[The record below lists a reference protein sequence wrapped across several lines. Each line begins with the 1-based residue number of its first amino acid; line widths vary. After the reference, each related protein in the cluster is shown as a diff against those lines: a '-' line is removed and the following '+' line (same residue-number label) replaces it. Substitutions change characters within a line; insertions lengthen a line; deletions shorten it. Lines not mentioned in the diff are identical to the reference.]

1 MSSWQIEFG
10 ISNLSSSMLPNKPL
24 IFLGTPT
31 QVKDI
36 TSFLFFKNP
45 SGKIIYYP
53 HQVVTPYLF
62 LAALGFPCF
71 VGFSLVAVSRGYS
84 LL

>member
-1 MSSWQIEFG
+1 
-10 ISNLSSSMLPNKPL
+10 MLTNKPL

-45 SGKIIYYP
+45 SGRIIYFP
-53 HQVVTPYLF
+53 PQVVTLYLF
-62 LAALGFPCF
+62 LAALGFPCC
-71 VGFSLVAVSRGYS
+71 VGFSLVAKHGFLITMTS
-84 LL
+84 LVEEHQL